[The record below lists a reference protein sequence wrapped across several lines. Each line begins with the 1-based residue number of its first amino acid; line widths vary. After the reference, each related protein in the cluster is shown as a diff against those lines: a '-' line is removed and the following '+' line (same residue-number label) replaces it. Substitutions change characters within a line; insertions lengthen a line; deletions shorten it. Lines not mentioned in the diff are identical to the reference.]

1 MRGIVILL
9 VCAVSALAAPAR
21 AEDDTPRPDFSFH
34 RVAAPPKG
42 TAPKIAVQ
50 IDPEAQAAWIASAKP
65 ATPVVTTPA
74 TDPAAPAAPGAWD
87 WFWAGVSDRVADA
100 GPSNIARALAVLQ
113 RAEDAPTPPLQAL
126 QDLARSYGSDILGAT
141 VGTNVSPALVLALI
155 WVESSGRVTAESSAG
170 AQGLMQ
176 LIPAT
181 ATRFGVT
188 DTSDPVQNIK
198 GGVAYL
204 DWLLKHFDND
214 PILALAGY
222 NAGENAVTENGGVPP
237 FAETRAYVP
246 KVLNAWRTAKG
257 LCLTPPELIT
267 DGCVFAGLG

>member
-1 MRGIVILL
+1 MRENVILF
-9 VCAVSALAAPAR
+9 VGAVFALAAPAR
-21 AEDDTPRPDFSFH
+21 AEGDTPRPDFTFH
-34 RVAAPPKG
+34 RIAAPPKG
-42 TAPKIAVQ
+42 TAPKITVQ
-50 IDPEAQAAWIASAKP
+50 IDPEAQAAWIAAAKP
-65 ATPVVTTPA
+65 AAPVVTVPA

-100 GPSNIARALAVLQ
+100 GPANVAQALAVL
-113 RAEDAPTPPLQAL
+113 RGANDAHSPPLQAL
-126 QDLARSYGSDILGAT
+126 QDLARAYGTDILGAT

-155 WVESSGRVTAESSAG
+155 WVESSGRAGAQSSAG

-181 ATRFGVT
+181 ATRFGVEDST
-188 DTSDPVQNIK
+188 DPVQNIK

-204 DWLLKHFDND
+204 SWLLKHFDND

-237 FAETRAYVP
+237 YAETRAYVP